1 MIKEEA
7 EDTLAPMKFRAVF
20 QAVLIVGALLA
31 VVGGGALGVVTFF
44 DPQMEILP
52 RLTAAYRHIVFGFM
66 FTTLFAVASALLDA
80 LARTTK
86 AAPAP
91 ATLPLPLPA
100 APVETNVEKPAP
112 ASRLEGLY
120 HEMKTYIDLEMW
132 ELALEKANRIVKDH
146 AGTKEA
152 ELVSRNLNELRW
164 KAEPKFVA
172 AHAPITADQEKQL
185 REKGLAAMYNHVKTY
200 MDLEMWELARQK
212 AVAIMKSFPE
222 SPEAAELM
230 KSFETIE
237 RKARESV
244 AAPVA
249 EKAT

>member
-1 MIKEEA
+1 
-7 EDTLAPMKFRAVF
+7 MKFRAVF
-20 QAVLIVGALLA
+20 QAFLVVGALLA
-31 VVGGGALGVVTFF
+31 VVGGAAIGIGTIV

-52 RLTAAYRHIVFGFM
+52 RLERGYRQIVFGFL
-66 FTTLFAVASALLDA
+66 FLTLFAVASALLEA
-80 LARTTK
+80 LARATK
-86 AAPAP
+86 PAPAP
-91 ATLPLPLPA
+91 EPDPLPLPVPVASDVLAAKPA
-100 APVETNVEKPAP
+100 AP
-112 ASRLEGLY
+112 RLEGLY

-132 ELALEKANRIVKDH
+132 ELALEKATAIVDKH
-146 AGTKEA
+146 PGTKEA

-212 AVAIMKSFPE
+212 AVAIMKSFPD

-230 KSFETIE
+230 KVYETIE
-237 RKARESV
+237 KKARESV
-244 AAPVA
+244 T
-249 EKAT
+249 ATVGGKSET

>member
-1 MIKEEA
+1 
-7 EDTLAPMKFRAVF
+7 MKFRAVF
-20 QAVLIVGALLA
+20 QAFLVVGALLA
-31 VVGGGALGVVTFF
+31 VVGGAAIGIVTIV

-52 RLTAAYRHIVFGFM
+52 RLERGYRQIVFGFL
-66 FTTLFAVASALLDA
+66 FLTLFAVASTLLDV
-80 LARTTK
+80 LARTLK
-86 AAPAP
+86 PAAAPAP
-91 ATLPLPLPA
+91 EPLPLPPPQPA
-100 APVETNVEKPAP
+100 EVKAEKPAAP
-112 ASRLEGLY
+112 RLEGLY

-132 ELALEKANRIVKDH
+132 ELALDKATAIVDRYP
-146 AGTKEA
+146 GTKEA

-212 AVAIMKSFPE
+212 AVAIMKSFPD

-230 KSFETIE
+230 KVYETIE
-237 RKARESV
+237 KKARESV
-244 AAPVA
+244 T
-249 EKAT
+249 ATVGGKSET